1 MKFEANIPS
10 YLRTGQGVFPVKDTA
25 ASKTK
30 KETNFFKLMQKGVE
44 MPVSNDK
51 TTLEFA
57 PIGDT
62 TSKEP
67 MDAENF
73 LDKMQRNMEKGVPMG
88 DAPVDMEL
96 GPKKFPRDPDA
107 RPVMPQIKP
116 QVITEPQQMEAKA
129 EDADIFIG

>member
-10 YLRTGQGVFPVKDTA
+10 YLRTGQGVFPVKDTP

-73 LDKMQRNMEKGVPMG
+73 LDKMQRNMEKPTTTS
-88 DAPVDMEL
+88 
-96 GPKKFPRDPDA
+96 PRFDT